1 MDYSGG
7 GGGGSSSTFNGSKGR
22 KKNIPPLFWH
32 YASFF
37 QDVFEAGRRHKISNP
52 HHMQSNYGKMMFML
66 QDSQAAFTRAEGD
79 EFSLVSRATWNAAA
93 AAAESRF

>member
-1 MDYSGG
+1 MDYS